1 MAIPTAI
8 RLESIIMNKSTS
20 SPLGQFH
27 AIDST
32 EPRPARLTY
41 RLDEVA
47 ADLGVSRRL
56 IERERAAGR
65 FPQPDVRI
73 GKVPLWTRETLVRW
87 VTEGVGVDEGD
98 RAKERP

>member
-1 MAIPTAI
+1 MAQPTAI
-8 RLESIIMNKSTS
+8 RLESIIMNKATS

-27 AIDST
+27 TIDST
-32 EPRPARLTY
+32 EPRAGRLTY

-65 FPQPDVRI
+65 FPRPDIRI

-87 VTEGVGVDEGD
+87 ITEGG
-98 RAKERP
+98 RSS

>member
-1 MAIPTAI
+1 
-8 RLESIIMNKSTS
+8 MNKSTS
-20 SPLGQFH
+20 GPLGQFH
-27 AIDST
+27 TFDST
-32 EPRPARLTY
+32 DLHTGRLTY

-87 VTEGVGVDEGD
+87 VTEGG
-98 RAKERP
+98 RSS